1 MTKKEEGN
9 LWVRWAHLRIKSVG
23 KLSTKGR
30 TCGAWQL
37 REPGY
42 TCS

>member
-1 MTKKEEGN
+1 VKKERGYKGST
-9 LWVRWAHLRIKSVG
+9 LQATVSFFRK
-23 KLSTKGR
+23 TKGR